1 MNSPAIVSGTKVV
14 GSNLAQP
21 PAEIHLPQ
29 LTMQACALAKQS
41 VAHAIDGLINGSQSS
56 LQGVR
61 TCEEKLDD
69 LDRELD
75 EHMAETIT
83 RVTPAQ
89 ARELLAC
96 MKLML
101 DLERVGDLIASFAER
116 TAIIRNRIDMED
128 VEQLT
133 RMACLV
139 ENMLTQMAQA
149 FEQRNVDQA
158 LRVLRSDAEIDRL
171 RNLLL
176 VRHTEHNEGLKI
188 GQESLHVL
196 WAIPSAIFSGPK
208 TSQWSSS
215 FWTGWPN
222 AKAPESNLRHTSAE
236 SVLPFRT
243 AVSNQSSGAATLS
256 SSFLLSS
263 PGILKKTI

>member
-116 TAIIRNRIDMED
+116 ASIVKHRLDMDD
-128 VEQLT
+128 VALLT
-133 RMACLV
+133 KMACLL
-139 ENMLTQMAQA
+139 ENMLDQMMWS
-149 FEQRNVDQA
+149 FKERNVELA
-158 LRVLRSDAEIDRL
+158 IRVLRSDLEIDRM
-171 RNLLL
+171 RNLLV
-176 VRHTEHNEGLKI
+176 VRHTED
-188 GQESLHVL
+188 
-196 WAIPSAIFSGPK
+196 
-208 TSQWSSS
+208 
-215 FWTGWPN
+215 
-222 AKAPESNLRHTSAE
+222 
-236 SVLPFRT
+236 
-243 AVSNQSSGAATLS
+243 
-256 SSFLLSS
+256 
-263 PGILKKTI
+263 